1 MDEESIF
8 IRTERLI
15 GAEAMAKLKKARVAV
30 FGVGGVGSY
39 VAEALARSGVGGITL
54 VDFDVVARSN
64 VNRQLHALH
73 STLGRFKS
81 EVMSERLTDI
91 NPEIEISVINK
102 RFPDDGHAW
111 AYDYIADAVDTKE
124 TKLALALTAKQLGI
138 PLIASMGAGNRLDP
152 MAFRVADIYETSYC
166 PLAKAMRG
174 LYRKHGIEALK
185 VVYSSEVPAKGV
197 TGIGSAAFVPS
208 AAGLLI
214 ESEIIKDLTNGGLT

>member
-15 GAEAMAKLKKARVAV
+15 GTEAIAKLKKARIAV

-39 VAEALARSGVGGITL
+39 VAEALARSGVGSITL
-54 VDFDVVARSN
+54 VDFDVIARSN

-73 STLGRFKS
+73 STLGRLKA
-81 EVMSERLTDI
+81 EVMAERLTDI
-91 NPEIEISVINK
+91 NPEIEVTVINE
-102 RFPDDGHAW
+102 RFPGDGHIW
-111 AYDYIADAVDTKE
+111 AYDDIADAVDTKE

-152 MAFRVADIYETSYC
+152 MAFRVADIYETAYC

-185 VVYSSEVPAKGV
+185 VVYSSEVPAKGI

-214 ESEIIKDLTNGGLT
+214 ASEIIKDLIKTED

>member
-15 GAEAMAKLKKARVAV
+15 GAEALAELKKARVAV

-39 VAEALARSGVGGITL
+39 VAEALARSGVGSLTL
-54 VDFDVVARSN
+54 VDFDVVAPSN
-64 VNRQLHALH
+64 INRQLHALH

-81 EVMSERLTDI
+81 EVMAERLKDI
-91 NPEIEISVINK
+91 NPAMDVNVINE

-111 AYDYIADAVDTKE
+111 PYDYIADAVDTKE
-124 TKLALALTAKQLGI
+124 TKLALALTAKRRGI

-152 MAFRVADIYETSYC
+152 MAFKVADIYATAHC

-174 LYRKHGIEALK
+174 LYRKHGIVALK
-185 VVYSSEVPAKGV
+185 VVYSSEVPVKGI

-214 ESEIIKDLTNGGLT
+214 ASEIIKDLTNGGLT